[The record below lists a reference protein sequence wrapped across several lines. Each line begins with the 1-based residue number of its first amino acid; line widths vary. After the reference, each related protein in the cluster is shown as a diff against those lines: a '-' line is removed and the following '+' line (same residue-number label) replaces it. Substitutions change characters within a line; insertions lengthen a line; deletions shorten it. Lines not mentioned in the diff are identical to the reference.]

1 MSADVSKS
9 RSSKKARSL
18 EKAILLV
25 EERGW
30 DVQRAFNK
38 HHVQLSVASYPRIRR
53 KYAQEG
59 LPGLFD
65 RRGRRPKVTQEVRDF
80 IKELKAYDPDL
91 SAQEVADRVRMRFG
105 FSVHRVHVAAVM
117 RALGVATPGRSRP
130 YKGTIRECSIDHG
143 GCFFL
148 KAACIEMKILSTIVE
163 VIMERITHIRK
174 RHTGGEASLKN
185 LRIVNSSWEV
195 ITKKVQALL
204 LMPAFQMARL
214 LHFRNLYPRIGLG
227 PLINSAVPYKYQTM
241 DNFLR
246 ELPQLEI
253 AEELT
258 SRLAKRYME
267 VSTLNLETVDGQTFY
282 IDCFKKAVWTE
293 KNIAKGMHGTRNK
306 ILKCLSVYF
315 IHDYNGRPILPMT
328 RPGDCHLVDVIFP
341 LIKRLERAVGG
352 DLFRIAIFDRE
363 GLSLSIFQKFSKSG
377 KRFITILRANQY
389 GSEADFDIEAGDRW
403 RTFEV
408 DQKTGRPTHRIIEAS
423 KVLKSQNTQSEYRV
437 RALLIKEIATGDL
450 VVIVTNIT
458 RDEEPNGKGIAKR
471 YWRRWGAQEN
481 PIKMMKLGL
490 YLDTNH
496 GLGMVA
502 QKTNRV
508 LARKRGQ
515 LRATINAKRKKIA
528 SVEKMLAETDLK
540 ANTART
546 DFEHRLK
553 QVDKSLVEL
562 FALLESEDRRTKRV
576 RLLAKQRRL
585 QRQKEEATG
594 RYHRT
599 ELRLRDK
606 LSTGRERLARLESEL
621 KRAERNYERISED
634 KVLFDIDTRKDH
646 IMTNLET
653 ALTNADIYV
662 REHYLPRAYRNAD
675 FQTIRNLLYQQPADV
690 RETKD
695 KITVTLNAYTQEPEH
710 QSTLELACRKL
721 NRRNIVTETGK
732 TLRIHVAAP

>member
-1 MSADVSKS
+1 MSAEIN
-9 RSSKKARSL
+9 RSASSEKARRL

-30 DVQRAFNK
+30 DVQRALDK

-59 LPGLFD
+59 ISGLFD

-80 IKELKAYDPDL
+80 IKELKSSDPDV
-91 SAQEVADRVRMRFG
+91 SAQDVADQIRTRFG
-105 FSVHRVHVAAVM
+105 FSVHRVHVAAIM
-117 RALGVATPGRSRP
+117 RDLGVSTPGRSRP
-130 YKGTIRECSIDHG
+130 YKGTIRDCSIDHG

-148 KAACIEMKILSTIVE
+148 KAASLEMNIFNTIVD
-163 VIMERITHIRK
+163 VIMESIAHIHK
-174 RHTGGEASLKN
+174 RRTGEEAGLKN
-185 LRIVNSSWEV
+185 LRIVNSSREV
-195 ITKKVQALL
+195 ITKKIQALL
-204 LMPAFQMARL
+204 FMPAFQMVRL
-214 LHFRNLYPRIGLG
+214 LHFRNLYPRNGLG
-227 PLINSAVPYKYQTM
+227 PLISSAAPYKYQTM

-246 ELPQLEI
+246 ELPQLGI
-253 AEELT
+253 AGELT

-267 VSTLNLETVDGQTFY
+267 VSILNLESVAGQTFY

-341 LIKRLERAVGG
+341 VIKRLERAVG
-352 DLFRIAIFDRE
+352 DLVRIAIFDRE
-363 GLSLSIFQKFSKSG
+363 GLSLSIFQEFSKSG
-377 KRFITILRANQY
+377 KRFITVLRANQY
-389 GSEADFDIEAGDRW
+389 GSEADFVIEAGERW

-408 DQKTGRPTHRIIEAS
+408 DRKTGRPTHKIIEAS
-423 KVLKSQNTQSEYRV
+423 KVLKSRNIKAEYRV
-437 RALLIKEIATGDL
+437 RALLIKEIATGNL

-508 LARKRGQ
+508 LARKRGK

-528 SVEKMLAETDLK
+528 SAEKMLTETELQ

-546 DFEHRLK
+546 DFERRANHL
-553 QVDKSLVEL
+553 DKSLVEV
-562 FALLESEDRRTKRV
+562 FALLESEDRRKKRV
-576 RLLAKQRRL
+576 QLLTKQKRL
-585 QRQKEEATG
+585 QRQKEETTG
-594 RYHRT
+594 RYHRK
-599 ELRLRDK
+599 ELRLQDK

-621 KRAERNYERISED
+621 KKAERKYERISED
-634 KVLFDIDTRKDH
+634 EVLFDIDTRKDH

-662 REHYLPRAYRNAD
+662 REHYLPRTYRNAD

-695 KITVTLNAYTQEPEH
+695 EIRVTLNAYTQEPEH
-710 QSTLELACRKL
+710 QRTVELACRKL

-732 TLRIHVAAP
+732 TIRIYVSTP